1 MTSWKKLRIDDLGK
15 VVTGKTPP
23 TSKPEFYGGETQFLT
38 PTDMDGRRTIYKTLR
53 YLSDEGVNKVHS
65 SLLPKGSV
73 SVSCIGSDMGKAVVV
88 GSKTITNQQINSII
102 VNDEFDNLF
111 VYYNLSGRKD
121 EIQFLASGAAQPIMN
136 KTDFSNLPINVPNIK
151 NQKAIASVLGALDD
165 KIENNRRM
173 NETLEEM
180 ARAIFK
186 SWFVDFDPVHAKAA
200 GKAPAHM
207 DAKTAELFPNSFSDD
222 GLPMSWEKK
231 KFGNLISNTI
241 GGDWGKE
248 TADDKHKDQVYIIRG
263 TDIPSVR
270 NNSKGNVPLRWV
282 DPKKSTTRKLCE
294 GDIVIEVSGGSP
306 TQPTGRSLFITK
318 EVLDRFDFPLIP
330 TSFCRLMRPKD
341 DKYTIFLY
349 QHLSNL
355 YQNGGTWEY
364 QNQSTGI
371 ANFQTTYFLN
381 NEDVIVPSDQ
391 ILAAFNSLLL
401 PILKKANNN
410 ENIVLAELRDTLL
423 PKLMSGEIRVKD
435 AEQEVEAAL

>member
-1 MTSWKKLRIDDLGK
+1 MTSWQELRIDDLGK

-38 PTDMDGRRTIYKTLR
+38 PTDMDGRRTIDKTLR

-200 GKAPAHM
+200 GNAPAHM
-207 DAKTAELFPNSFSDD
+207 DADTAALFQSSFGDD
-222 GLPMSWEKK
+222 GLPVGWKNSIIGDEVEI
-231 KFGNLISNTI
+231 FG
-241 GGDWGKE
+241 GG
-248 TADDKHKDQVYIIRG
+248 T
-263 TDIPSVR
+263 PS
-270 NNSKGNVPLRWV
+270 
-282 DPKKSTTRKLCE
+282 
-294 GDIVIEVSGGSP
+294 
-306 TQPTGRSLFITK
+306 TK
-318 EVLDRFDFPLIP
+318 EP
-330 TSFCRLMRPKD
+330 TYWDGGEFNWCTPKD
-341 DKYTIFLY
+341 LSPLVSPVLLNTSRKITERGLKKISSGLLPEGTLLMSSRAPVGYLAISQIPVAVNQGFIAMKCTKR
-349 QHLSNL
+349 LSNL
-355 YQNGGTWEY
+355 YALFWCQQNMDRIKNNAGG
-364 QNQSTGI
+364 STFAEI
-371 ANFQTTYFLN
+371 SKTNFKPISIICPS
-381 NEDVIVPSDQ
+381 EEVIT
-391 ILAAFNSLLL
+391 AFDLYIGPVFSKVVSNLR
-401 PILKKANNN
+401 
-410 ENIVLAELRDTLL
+410 ENKTLAELRDTLL
-423 PKLMSGEIRVKD
+423 PKLMSGEIRVAD
-435 AEQEVEAAL
+435 AKREVEAAV

>member
-1 MTSWKKLRIDDLGK
+1 MIIQTTLGDFCPFNY
-15 VVTGKTPP
+15 GKGLSANKRVFGNYPV
-23 TSKPEFYGGETQFLT
+23 YGSNGIVDSHNEAYVKTHGIVI
-38 PTDMDGRRTIYKTLR
+38 GR
-53 YLSDEGVNKVHS
+53 
-65 SLLPKGSV
+65 KGSV
-73 SVSCIGSDMGKAVVV
+73 
-88 GSKTITNQQINSII
+88 
-102 VNDEFDNLF
+102 
-111 VYYNLSGRKD
+111 
-121 EIQFLASGAAQPIMN
+121 
-136 KTDFSNLPINVPNIK
+136 
-151 NQKAIASVLGALDD
+151 GALHISKGPFWPIDTSFYTVKGDYFETLYTYYLLKSLGLDGMNSDSAVPGLNRDNAHALKVNILEKKEERSAVAKVISKFDD
-165 KIENNRRM
+165 KIDNNRRM

-200 GKAPAHM
+200 GNAPAHM
-207 DAKTAELFPNSFSDD
+207 DADTAALFPSSFGDD
-222 GLPMSWEKK
+222 GLPVGWEKK
-231 KFGNLISNTI
+231 QFGDLVSNTI

-270 NNSKGNVPLRWV
+270 KNGKGNVPLRWV
-282 DPKKSTTRKLCE
+282 DPKKLTTRKLCE

-306 TQPTGRSLFITK
+306 TQPTGRSLLITK

-341 DKYTIFLY
+341 DKYTVFLH

-371 ANFQTTYFLN
+371 ANFQTMYFLS

-401 PILKKANNN
+401 PILTKANNN

-435 AEQEVEAAL
+435 AEREVETVI